1 MVLNSED
8 WSWSTKIKNELSFVS
23 RHGPEA
29 WAVSKDKLAQTQQLE
44 RHNVWYEMQLST
56 ANLQEI

>member
-8 WSWSTKIKNELSFVS
+8 WSWSTKIMNELSFVS
-23 RHGPEA
+23 RHGAEA
-29 WAVSKDKLAQTQQLE
+29 WVVSKDKLAQTQQLE
-44 RHNVWYEMQLST
+44 RHKVWYEMQLST